1 MCAFG
6 WGIEAVILAKCL
18 KNPNIKNEYVL
29 NIRQITSAMIYGLII
44 LPVLKGWS
52 VTIEILKG
60 NSGLIIPTIAIAAL
74 FASISYMFYY
84 RAIVRIGAAKA
95 MALNIT
101 YTAWAIIFSVLILKD
116 KSMLNP
122 LTIGCAAIVVI
133 CGIFAATDIKKLF
146 KVK

>member
-1 MCAFG
+1 MVSHDRNSEGQFRFDYSHYSNC
-6 WGIEAVILAKCL
+6 
-18 KNPNIKNEYVL
+18 
-29 NIRQITSAMIYGLII
+29 S
-44 LPVLKGWS
+44 PVCKH
-52 VTIEILKG
+52 
-60 NSGLIIPTIAIAAL
+60 
-74 FASISYMFYY
+74 FHMFYY